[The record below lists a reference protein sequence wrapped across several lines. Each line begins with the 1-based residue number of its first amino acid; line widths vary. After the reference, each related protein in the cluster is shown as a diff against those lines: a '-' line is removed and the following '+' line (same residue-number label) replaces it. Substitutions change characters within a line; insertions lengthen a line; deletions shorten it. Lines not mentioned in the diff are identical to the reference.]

1 MFGWAIPESVL
12 CMFSRSVYICP
23 SFIGVFFHPAI
34 FAFVTLYNDGDAQM
48 VKNKLFSQC
57 ISPFETCYA
66 IFGFPSYWEST
77 MRAVICAGYERMIGS
92 RLRFPERPTHLYMN
106 SEVHTG

>member
-1 MFGWAIPESVL
+1 
-12 CMFSRSVYICP
+12 
-23 SFIGVFFHPAI
+23 
-34 FAFVTLYNDGDAQM
+34 
-48 VKNKLFSQC
+48 
-57 ISPFETCYA
+57 
-66 IFGFPSYWEST
+66 